1 MKKLTTILAALFIT
15 AATFAQAPQGF
26 SYQAV
31 VRDAQNAIVANKSVE
46 VTVTILQGADAASAT
61 AVFSEKHNAT
71 TNANGLFTLTIGSVD
86 AAKFAAIN
94 WAGGNL
100 FLKTESA
107 YGTATTQLL
116 SVPFAMY
123 AAKAASADIDLSEYA
138 KKTDIPASANLEGYA
153 KTADVDSLYAKKTD
167 IPAIPDL
174 SGYALKTDIPAA
186 ANLEGYAKTADIAA
200 TYATKTDLA
209 AKVDKEE
216 GKGLSTNDFTNE
228 LKSKLENDVLTAQD
242 ISGKLDATTAEAT
255 YAKTSDIETE
265 LAALKAVINKQ
276 GNTIA
281 LMKGEV
287 VDLGLTSGTL
297 WATCNLGAT
306 SPESYGDYYAWG
318 EVETQASYIWRT
330 YKYGTSETTLTKYNT
345 LEANGTVDNKT
356 TLDPEDDAATANFGA
371 GWAMPTAEEFKEL
384 YNECYWK
391 WTTDYN
397 GTGVVGYIVY
407 KSVDKTKDNQRTK
420 GSDHTY
426 SIATDAHIFLPAAGT
441 RYDARLN
448 NAGSAGY
455 YWSSSLY
462 TSRPDTAR
470 GCNFE
475 SGGVAADNNGSR
487 YAGRSVRPVRRP

>member
-174 SGYALKTDIPAA
+174 SGYALKTDLPAA

-216 GKGLSTNDFTNE
+216 GKDLSTNDFTDA

-242 ISGKLDATTAEAT
+242 AAAT
-255 YAKTSDIETE
+255 YAKTADLESE
-265 LAALKAVINKQ
+265 LAALKAVISKQ

-281 LMKGEV
+281 LLNGEV

-297 WATCNLGAT
+297 WATKNVGAAN
-306 SPESYGDYYAWG
+306 PQDYGGYYAWG
-318 EVETQASYIWRT
+318 EVETKAIYSWET
-330 YKYGTSETTLTKYNT
+330 YKYGTSSTTLTKYNT

-356 TLDPEDDAATANFGA
+356 VLEAEDAAATANLGN
-371 GWAMPTAEEFKEL
+371 GWAMPTTEEFQEL
-384 YNECYWK
+384 YSECYWL
-391 WTTDYN
+391 WTDDYN
-397 GTGVVGYIVY
+397 GTGVAGFIVY
-407 KSVDKTKDNQRTK
+407 KSADKTQDKQLTK

-426 SIATDAHIFLPAAGT
+426 SIATDTHIFLPAAGN
-441 RYDARLN
+441 RNDASLD
-448 NAGSAGY
+448 NAGSKGLF
-455 YWSSSLY
+455 WSASLD
-462 TSRPDTAR
+462 TSNPHCAR
-470 GCNFE
+470 YCYFTD
-475 SGGVAADNNGSR
+475 SGRRSVNPVNANQR
-487 YAGRSVRPVRRP
+487 YVGLSVRPVRRP